1 VAAPANDRPDA
12 VLFDVDGTLVDSNYQ
27 HVVAWARALQGVGV
41 VVPAPALHRA
51 IGMGGDQLVTAV
63 AGDDVEREH
72 GDAVRDAWTREFT
85 ALTDAVPPLPG
96 AVDLLRACHERG
108 LRVVLASSSSSDLLE
123 RFRAVL
129 GADDAIDAVTTS
141 DDVEASKPAG
151 DLFGVAAE
159 KVGAQRPV
167 AVGDSPWDARAARAA
182 GVPVVLV
189 RSGGFCDDL
198 LLAEAPGA
206 ALYDDAAAL
215 LAGLERS
222 PLVRPVS
229 R

>member
-1 VAAPANDRPDA
+1 MAASANHGPDA

-27 HVVAWARALQGVGV
+27 HVVAWATAFHGVGV
-41 VVPAPALHRA
+41 VVPAPLLHRA
-51 IGMGGDQLVTAV
+51 VGMGGDQLVAHV

-72 GDAVRDAWTREFT
+72 GDALREAWSAAFT
-85 ALTDAVPPLPG
+85 ALTGDVPPLPG
-96 AVDLLRACHERG
+96 AVELLRACHDRG
-108 LRVVLASSSSSDLLE
+108 LKVVLASSSTSDLLD

-129 GADDAIDAVTTS
+129 DADDAIDAVTTS

-151 DLFGVAAE
+151 DLLGVAAHE
-159 KVGAQRPV
+159 VGAQRPV

-189 RSGGFCDDL
+189 RSGGFCDEL
-198 LLAEAPGA
+198 LLGEAPGA

-215 LAGLERS
+215 LADLEAS
-222 PLVRPVS
+222 PLVRPAG